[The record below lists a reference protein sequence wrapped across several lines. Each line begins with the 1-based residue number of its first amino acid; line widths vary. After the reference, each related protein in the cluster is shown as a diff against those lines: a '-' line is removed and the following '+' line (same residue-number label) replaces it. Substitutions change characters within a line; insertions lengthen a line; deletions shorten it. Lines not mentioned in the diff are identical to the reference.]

1 MTDFAEDLRLLK
13 VSPGPSL
20 GTEDFM
26 ERVMSACAA
35 QPSAKPTR
43 RRRLGA
49 WSYGTAAVIAAAA
62 AVTLVALRTPTQDD
76 GLGAL
81 AGHVTARGAGLPS
94 RAATVQAF
102 VARTGPGVAPALLE
116 GAELGPGD
124 GILVRYSNPTE
135 HAAYLM
141 VFALDQRGDVHWIH
155 PAYLNEHDSPSSLHL
170 EPRATL
176 KVLDEVAEPENPAP
190 GPLRVYALLS
200 EAPLRV
206 KDVEAKLGANQA
218 PVHELFPR
226 TEVEEWRC
234 TWRAR

>member
-1 MTDFAEDLRLLK
+1 MSDFAEDLRLLR

-20 GTEDFM
+20 GTDDFM
-26 ERVMSACAA
+26 ARVLSACSAE
-35 QPSAKPTR
+35 PSAKPR
-43 RRRLGA
+43 RKRRLGA
-49 WSYGTAAVIAAAA
+49 WAYGAAALVAAAA
-62 AVTLVALRTPTQDD
+62 TAVIVLRTAPEDA
-76 GLGAL
+76 GLAAL
-81 AGHVTARGAGLPS
+81 GGHVTARGAGLQTQ
-94 RAATVQAF
+94 AATVQAF
-102 VARTGPGVAPALLE
+102 VARTRPGVAPALLE

-135 HAAYLM
+135 RSAYLM

-155 PAYLNEHDSPSSLHL
+155 PAYLNEHDSPSSLRL

-176 KVLDEVAEPENPAP
+176 RVLDEVAEPENPAP

-200 EAPLRV
+200 DAPLRV
-206 KDVEAKLGANQA
+206 KDVEAKLSAQQS
-218 PVHELFPR
+218 PVHELFPQ